1 MDFITDISR
10 IVLPIITV
18 MLLVKCILALW
29 LGHPK
34 EKIYGYISDMHTGER
49 HPLNMW
55 ETSIGRGSSCDI
67 ALPYDSIP
75 RVQAVISRRLDGWYI
90 FETLSKAP
98 IKVNGTSVSKKQ
110 TIENGDI
117 ITLGKVRFRFEIADD
132 PVQRVGKQKKKP
144 QKKTEAPAQK
154 TKTARPQPAQKSAP
168 QPQRASAPQTQKT
181 AVPTPRP
188 QTRQSAR
195 SAQTPKYGTSG
206 SYTVET
212 PRVQKNVRRVTQH
225 CIVNKDTG
233 EIFILCGDEVT
244 IGTARRSD
252 IKLISKTAGK
262 NQAVIVLYEDG
273 WAIED
278 AGSGRPTLLN
288 GRKVTAP
295 QLLFDGDIIA
305 VGDERLYYK
314 VKTKT
319 VS

>member
-1 MDFITDISR
+1 MEFITDISR

-18 MLLVKCILALW
+18 ILLVKCILALW

-34 EKIYGYISDMHTGER
+34 EKIYGYISDMHSGER

-67 ALPYDSIP
+67 VLDYNSIP
-75 RVQAVISRRLDGWYI
+75 RVQAVISRRIDGWYI

-98 IKVNGTSVSKKQ
+98 IKVNGTAVSKKQ

-117 ITLGKVRFRFEIADD
+117 ITMGKVRFRFEIADD
-132 PVQRVGKQKKKP
+132 PVQRVGKQKKKN
-144 QKKTEAPAQK
+144 AN
-154 TKTARPQPAQKSAP
+154 KTAEATTK
-168 QPQRASAPQTQKT
+168 
-181 AVPTPRP
+181 
-188 QTRQSAR
+188 QTRQASSQQTSASQR
-195 SAQTPKYGTSG
+195 PQAQTRQGTQTANVRNKASG

-212 PRVQKNVRRVTQH
+212 PRVQKNVRRITQH

-233 EIFILCGDEVT
+233 EIFILCGNEVR
-244 IGTARRSD
+244 IGSARRSD
-252 IKLISKTAGK
+252 IKLKGQNVGKT
-262 NQAVIVLYEDG
+262 QALVVLYEDG

-305 VGDERLYYK
+305 VGDERLYYR

>member
-1 MDFITDISR
+1 MEFITDISR
-10 IVLPIITV
+10 IVLPLITII
-18 MLLVKCILALW
+18 LLVKCILALW

-34 EKIYGYISDMHTGER
+34 EKTYGYISDMHSGER
-49 HPLNMW
+49 HALNMW

-67 ALPYDSIP
+67 VLDYDSIP
-75 RVQAVISRRLDGWYI
+75 RVQAVISRRIDGWYI

-98 IKVNGTSVSKKQ
+98 IKVNGTAVSKKQ

-117 ITLGKVRFRFEIADD
+117 ITMGKVRFRFEIADD
-132 PVQRVGKQKKKP
+132 PVQRVGKQKKKAT
-144 QKKTEAPAQK
+144 KKTTE
-154 TKTARPQPAQKSAP
+154 SAP
-168 QPQRASAPQTQKT
+168 KQQPRQASSQTAAATQ
-181 AVPTPRP
+181 RP
-188 QTRQSAR
+188 QTRQG
-195 SAQTPKYGTSG
+195 AQTASVRNRANG

-212 PRVQKNVRRVTQH
+212 PKVQKNVRRITQH

-233 EIFILCGDEVT
+233 EIFILCGNEVT
-244 IGTARRSD
+244 IGSARRSD
-252 IKLISKTAGK
+252 IKLKGQNVGKT
-262 NQAVIVLYEDG
+262 QALIVLYEDG

-278 AGSGRPTLLN
+278 TGSGRPTLLN

-305 VGDERLYYK
+305 VGDERLYYR

>member
-1 MDFITDISR
+1 MEFITDISR

-34 EKIYGYISDMHTGER
+34 EKIYGYISDMHSGER
-49 HPLNMW
+49 HALNMW

-67 ALPYDSIP
+67 VLDYNSIP
-75 RVQAVISRRLDGWYI
+75 RVQAVISMRIDGWYI

-117 ITLGKVRFRFEIADD
+117 ITMGKVRFRFEIADD
-132 PVQRVGKQKKKP
+132 PVQRVGKQKKK
-144 QKKTEAPAQK
+144 AAN
-154 TKTARPQPAQKSAP
+154 KTAE
-168 QPQRASAPQTQKT
+168 ASPK
-181 AVPTPRP
+181 
-188 QTRQSAR
+188 QTRQSP
-195 SAQTPKYGTSG
+195 SQQTAATQKTRTQTRQSTRTAAANNKSG

-212 PRVQKNVRRVTQH
+212 PRAQKNVRRITQH

-233 EIFILCGDEVT
+233 EIFILCGNEVR
-244 IGTARRSD
+244 IGSARRSD
-252 IKLISKTAGK
+252 IKLKGQNVGKT
-262 NQAVIVLYEDG
+262 QALIVLYEDG
-273 WAIED
+273 WAVED

-305 VGDERLYYK
+305 VGDERLYYR

>member
-1 MDFITDISR
+1 MEFITDISR
-10 IVLPIITV
+10 VVLPIITV
-18 MLLVKCILALW
+18 VLLVKCIMALW

-34 EKIYGYISDMHTGER
+34 EKIYGYISDMHSGER

-67 ALPYDSIP
+67 VLSYDSIP
-75 RVQAVISRRLDGWYI
+75 RVQAVISRRIDGWYI

-98 IKVNGTSVSKKQ
+98 IKVNGTAVSKKQ

-117 ITLGKVRFRFEIADD
+117 ITLGKVRFRFEVADD
-132 PVQRVGKQKKKP
+132 PVQRVGKEKKKN
-144 QKKTEAPAQK
+144 KAGNKNTGKTATQTPAQ
-154 TKTARPQPAQKSAP
+154 R
-168 QPQRASAPQTQKT
+168 QT
-181 AVPTPRP
+181 PTPRQASAQRP
-188 QTRQSAR
+188 QQTPPTRQSTPQPTSASRR
-195 SAQTPKYGTSG
+195 SNVN

-212 PRVQKNVRRVTQH
+212 PRVQKNVRRITQH

-233 EIFILCGDEVT
+233 EIFILCGNEVT

-252 IKLISKTAGK
+252 IKLKSQSAAK
-262 NQAVIVLYEDG
+262 NHAMIVLYEDG

-305 VGDERLYYK
+305 VGDERLYYR

>member
-1 MDFITDISR
+1 MEFITDISR
-10 IVLPIITV
+10 VVLPIITV
-18 MLLVKCILALW
+18 VLLVKCILALW

-34 EKIYGYISDMHTGER
+34 EKIYGYITDMHSGDR

-55 ETSIGRGSSCDI
+55 ETSIGRGTSCDI
-67 ALPYDSIP
+67 VLSYDSIP
-75 RVQAVISRRLDGWYI
+75 RVQAVISRRIDGWYI

-117 ITLGKVRFRFEIADD
+117 ITLGKVRFRFEVADD
-132 PVQRVGKQKKKP
+132 PVQRVGKSKNKN
-144 QKKTEAPAQK
+144 
-154 TKTARPQPAQKSAP
+154 KTAKKASPEQTVQRQAQTQTRKAQPSAPVRQSAP
-168 QPQRASAPQTQKT
+168 QSAP
-181 AVPTPRP
+181 R
-188 QTRQSAR
+188 R
-195 SAQTPKYGTSG
+195 SRAD

-212 PRVQKNVRRVTQH
+212 PRVQKNVRRITQH
-225 CIVNKDTG
+225 CIVNKDTS
-233 EIFILCGDEVT
+233 EIFILCGNEVT

-252 IKLISKTAGK
+252 IKLKSSSAAK
-262 NQAVIVLYEDG
+262 NHAAIVLYEDG

-305 VGDERLYYK
+305 VGDERLYYR

>member
-1 MDFITDISR
+1 MEFITDISR

-34 EKIYGYISDMHTGER
+34 EKIYGYISDMHSGER

-55 ETSIGRGSSCDI
+55 ETSIGRGSSCDVV
-67 ALPYDSIP
+67 LPYDSIP
-75 RVQAVISRRLDGWYI
+75 RVQAVISRRIDGWYI

-98 IKVNGTSVSKKQ
+98 IKVNGTAVSKKQ

-117 ITLGKVRFRFEIADD
+117 ITLGKVRFRFEVADD
-132 PVQRVGKQKKKP
+132 PVQRVGKQKKSA
-144 QKKTEAPAQK
+144 QKKTAQAPK
-154 TKTARPQPAQKSAP
+154 TKTAGTQPRQSA
-168 QPQRASAPQTQKT
+168 ASAQTQ
-181 AVPTPRP
+181 RP
-188 QTRQSAR
+188 QTRQGAQQSR
-195 SAQTPKYGTSG
+195 QSAQQTRQSTPRYSGSG

-225 CIVNKDTG
+225 CIVNRDTG
-233 EIFILCGDEVT
+233 EIFVLCGNEVT

-252 IKLISKTAGK
+252 IKLSGKTAGK
-262 NQAVIVLYEDG
+262 NQAMIVLYEDG

-278 AGSGRPTLLN
+278 ASSGRPTLLN
-288 GRKVTAP
+288 GKKVTAP

>member
-1 MDFITDISR
+1 MEFITDISR

-18 MLLVKCILALW
+18 ILLVKCILALW

-34 EKIYGYISDMHTGER
+34 EKIYGYISDMHSGER

-67 ALPYDSIP
+67 VLSYDSIP
-75 RVQAVISRRLDGWYI
+75 RVQAVISRRIDGWYI

-98 IKVNGTSVSKKQ
+98 IRVNGTAIKKKQ

-132 PVQRVGKQKKKP
+132 PVQRVGKEKKNAK
-144 QKKTEAPAQK
+144 
-154 TKTARPQPAQKSAP
+154 KSAP
-168 QPQRASAPQTQKT
+168 SQAQTQKQAPSQRQAT
-181 AVPTPRP
+181 ASRP
-188 QTRQSAR
+188 QTTAPTRQSTSQSTASR
-195 SAQTPKYGTSG
+195 RNSAN

-212 PRVQKNVRRVTQH
+212 PKVQKNVRRITQH

-233 EIFILCGDEVT
+233 EIFILCGNEVT

-252 IKLISKTAGK
+252 IKLKSASAAK
-262 NQAVIVLYEDG
+262 NHAAIVLYEDG

-278 AGSGRPTLLN
+278 ASSGKPTLLN
-288 GRKVTAP
+288 GRKITAP

-305 VGDERLYYK
+305 IGDERLYYK

>member
-1 MDFITDISR
+1 MEFITDISR

-18 MLLVKCILALW
+18 ILLVKCILALW

-34 EKIYGYISDMHTGER
+34 EKIYGYITDMHSGER

-67 ALPYDSIP
+67 VLDYNSIP
-75 RVQAVISRRLDGWYI
+75 RVQAVISRRIDGWYI

-98 IKVNGTSVSKKQ
+98 IKVNGTAVSKKQ

-117 ITLGKVRFRFEIADD
+117 ITMGKVRFRFEIADD
-132 PVQRVGKQKKKP
+132 PVQRVGKQKKK
-144 QKKTEAPAQK
+144 AAN
-154 TKTARPQPAQKSAP
+154 KTAEASPKQTRQASSQQSAAAQ
-168 QPQRASAPQTQKT
+168 RTQT
-181 AVPTPRP
+181 
-188 QTRQSAR
+188 QTRQSTRTA
-195 SAQTPKYGTSG
+195 AANNKAG

-233 EIFILCGDEVT
+233 EIFILCGNEVR
-244 IGTARRSD
+244 IGSARRSD
-252 IKLISKTAGK
+252 IKLKGQNVGKT
-262 NQAVIVLYEDG
+262 QAMIVLYEDG
-273 WAIED
+273 WAVED

-305 VGDERLYYK
+305 VGDERLYYR

>member
-1 MDFITDISR
+1 MEFITDISR
-10 IVLPIITV
+10 IFLPIITV
-18 MLLVKCILALW
+18 ILLVKCILALW

-34 EKIYGYISDMHTGER
+34 EKIYGYISDMHSGDR

-67 ALPYDSIP
+67 VLPYDSIP
-75 RVQAVISRRLDGWYI
+75 RVQAVISRRIDGWYI

-98 IKVNGTSVSKKQ
+98 IKVNGTAIKKKQ

-132 PVQRVGKQKKKP
+132 PVQRVGKEKKKNAA
-144 QKKTEAPAQK
+144 KGGKTSAQTTAQK
-154 TKTARPQPAQKSAP
+154 QNTAQRQSSAARAQ
-168 QPQRASAPQTQKT
+168 QTS
-181 AVPTPRP
+181 
-188 QTRQSAR
+188 QTRQ
-195 SAQTPKYGTSG
+195 GTSQSAAPRRSNVN

-212 PRVQKNVRRVTQH
+212 PKAQKNVRRITQH

-233 EIFILCGDEVT
+233 EIFILCGNEVT

-252 IKLISKTAGK
+252 IKLKSPSAAK
-262 NQAVIVLYEDG
+262 NHAMVVLYEDG

>member
-1 MDFITDISR
+1 MEFITDISR

-18 MLLVKCILALW
+18 ILLVKCILALW

-34 EKIYGYISDMHTGER
+34 EKTYGYISDMHSGER
-49 HPLNMW
+49 HALNMW

-67 ALPYDSIP
+67 VLNYDSIP
-75 RVQAVISRRLDGWYI
+75 RVQAVISRRIDGWYI

-98 IKVNGTSVSKKQ
+98 IKVNGTAVTKKQ

-117 ITLGKVRFRFEIADD
+117 ITMGKVRFRFEVADD
-132 PVQRVGKQKKKP
+132 PVQRVGKQKKKTAV
-144 QKKTEAPAQK
+144 KTS
-154 TKTARPQPAQKSAP
+154 QPAPKQQTRQAP
-168 QPQRASAPQTQKT
+168 SQTAFQPQRSQS
-181 AVPTPRP
+181 
-188 QTRQSAR
+188 QTRQGTQSAGAR
-195 SAQTPKYGTSG
+195 YKSGT

-212 PRVQKNVRRVTQH
+212 PKVQKNVRRITQH

-233 EIFILCGDEVT
+233 ETFILCGNEVT
-244 IGTARRSD
+244 IGSARRSD
-252 IKLISKTAGK
+252 IKLRGQNVGKT
-262 NQAVIVLYEDG
+262 QALIVLYEDG

-278 AGSGRPTLLN
+278 ASSGRPTLLN

-305 VGDERLYYK
+305 VGDERLYYR

>member
-1 MDFITDISR
+1 MEFITDISR
-10 IVLPIITV
+10 VVLPLITV
-18 MLLVKCILALW
+18 VLLVKCIMALW

-34 EKIYGYISDMHTGER
+34 EKIYGYISDMHSGER

-67 ALPYDSIP
+67 VLSYDSIP
-75 RVQAVISRRLDGWYI
+75 RVQAVISRRIDGWYI

-98 IKVNGTSVSKKQ
+98 IKVNGTAISKKQ

-117 ITLGKVRFRFEIADD
+117 ITLGKVRFRFEVADD
-132 PVQRVGKQKKKP
+132 PVQKVGKEKKKA
-144 QKKTEAPAQK
+144 KKTAQRQSSVQKQAPAQRQAA
-154 TKTARPQPAQKSAP
+154 TQRTQQTAQSRQSTTQNTAR
-168 QPQRASAPQTQKT
+168 
-181 AVPTPRP
+181 
-188 QTRQSAR
+188 R
-195 SAQTPKYGTSG
+195 SNIN

-212 PRVQKNVRRVTQH
+212 PKVQKNVRRITQH
-225 CIVNKDTG
+225 CVVNKDTG
-233 EIFILCGDEVT
+233 EIFVLCGNEVT
-244 IGTARRSD
+244 IGTARKSD
-252 IKLISKTAGK
+252 IKLKSQSASKSH
-262 NQAVIVLYEDG
+262 AVIVLYEDG

-288 GRKVTAP
+288 GKKVTTP

>member
-1 MDFITDISR
+1 MKFITDISR

-18 MLLVKCILALW
+18 VLLVKCILALW

-34 EKIYGYISDMHTGER
+34 EKIYGYISDMHSGER

-67 ALPYDSIP
+67 ILPYDSIP
-75 RVQAVISRRLDGWYI
+75 RVQAVISRRIDGWYI

-98 IKVNGTSVSKKQ
+98 IKVNGTAVKKKQ

-117 ITLGKVRFRFEIADD
+117 ITLGKVRFRFEVADD
-132 PVQRVGKQKKKP
+132 PVQRVGKQKKNS
-144 QKKTEAPAQK
+144 
-154 TKTARPQPAQKSAP
+154 KS
-168 QPQRASAPQTQKT
+168 QTSKASATEQKT
-181 AVPTPRP
+181 AKQSAPRP
-188 QTRQSAR
+188 Q
-195 SAQTPKYGTSG
+195 QTPPMRQGTQQTAPKRSNVN
-206 SYTVET
+206 SYIVET
-212 PRVQKNVRRVTQH
+212 PRNQKNVRRVTQH

-233 EIFILCGDEVT
+233 EVFILCGNEVT

-252 IKLISKTAGK
+252 IRLRNQSAAK
-262 NQAVIVLYEDG
+262 NHAVIVLYEDG

-278 AGSGRPTLLN
+278 SSSGRPTLLN

-305 VGDERLYYK
+305 IGDERLYYR

-319 VS
+319 YHKKGE

>member
-1 MDFITDISR
+1 MEFITDISR

-18 MLLVKCILALW
+18 VLLVKCIMALW

-34 EKIYGYISDMHTGER
+34 EKIYGYISDMHSGER

-67 ALPYDSIP
+67 VLPYDSIP
-75 RVQAVISRRLDGWYI
+75 RVQAVISRRIDGWYI

-117 ITLGKVRFRFEIADD
+117 ITLGKVRFRFEVADD
-132 PVQRVGKQKKKP
+132 PVQKVGKEKKKAKP
-144 QKKTEAPAQK
+144 AKKTAAPQSAANKQGTAQRQG
-154 TKTARPQPAQKSAP
+154 TSQRPQSGAQTR
-168 QPQRASAPQTQKT
+168 QNAPQT
-181 AVPTPRP
+181 A
-188 QTRQSAR
+188 AR
-195 SAQTPKYGTSG
+195 RSNVN

-212 PRVQKNVRRVTQH
+212 PKVQKNVRRITQH

-233 EIFILCGDEVT
+233 EIFILCGNEVT
-244 IGTARRSD
+244 IGTARRND
-252 IKLISKTAGK
+252 IKLKSQSAAK
-262 NQAVIVLYEDG
+262 NHAMIVLYEDG

-278 AGSGRPTLLN
+278 SGSGRPTLLN

-305 VGDERLYYK
+305 IGDERLYYR

>member
-1 MDFITDISR
+1 MQFITDISR
-10 IVLPIITV
+10 IVLPLITV
-18 MLLVKCILALW
+18 ILLVKCILALW

-34 EKIYGYISDMHTGER
+34 EKIYGYISDMHSGER

-55 ETSIGRGSSCDI
+55 ETSIGRGNSCDI
-67 ALPYDSIP
+67 VLSYDSIP
-75 RVQAVISRRLDGWYI
+75 RVQAVISRRIDGWYI

-98 IKVNGTSVSKKQ
+98 IKVNGTAVKKKQ

-117 ITLGKVRFRFEIADD
+117 ITMGKVRFRFEVADD
-132 PVQRVGKQKKKP
+132 PVQRVGKQKKQ
-144 QKKTEAPAQK
+144 QKKASGKTQSVQTRQTTAQP
-154 TKTARPQPAQKSAP
+154 ARPQQTTSA
-168 QPQRASAPQTQKT
+168 
-181 AVPTPRP
+181 
-188 QTRQSAR
+188 TRQSTPQ
-195 SAQTPKYGTSG
+195 SAQTPRRSNVS

-233 EIFILCGDEVT
+233 EIFILCGNEVK

-252 IKLISKTAGK
+252 IKLTSKNAGK
-262 NQAVIVLYEDG
+262 TQALIVLYEDG
-273 WAIED
+273 WAVED

-288 GRKVTAP
+288 GKKVAAP

>member
-1 MDFITDISR
+1 MEFITDISR

-18 MLLVKCILALW
+18 ILLVKCILALW

-34 EKIYGYISDMHTGER
+34 EKIYGYISDMHSGDR

-67 ALPYDSIP
+67 ILPYDSIP
-75 RVQAVISRRLDGWYI
+75 RVQAVISRRIDGWYI

-98 IKVNGTSVSKKQ
+98 IRVNGTAIKKKQ

-117 ITLGKVRFRFEIADD
+117 ITLGKARFRFEIADD
-132 PVQRVGKQKKKP
+132 PVQRVGKEKKNAK
-144 QKKTEAPAQK
+144 
-154 TKTARPQPAQKSAP
+154 KSAP
-168 QPQRASAPQTQKT
+168 SQAQTQKQAPSQRQAT
-181 AVPTPRP
+181 ASRP
-188 QTRQSAR
+188 QTTAPTRQSTSQSTAPR
-195 SAQTPKYGTSG
+195 RNSAN
-206 SYTVET
+206 SYIVET
-212 PRVQKNVRRVTQH
+212 PKVQKNVRRITQH

-233 EIFILCGDEVT
+233 EIFILCGNEVT

-252 IKLISKTAGK
+252 IKLKSASAAK
-262 NQAVIVLYEDG
+262 NHAAIVLYEDG

-278 AGSGRPTLLN
+278 ASSGKATLLN

-305 VGDERLYYK
+305 IGDERLYYK

>member
-1 MDFITDISR
+1 MEFITDISR
-10 IVLPIITV
+10 VVLPLITV
-18 MLLVKCILALW
+18 VLLVKCIMALW

-34 EKIYGYISDMHTGER
+34 EKIYGYISDMHSGER

-67 ALPYDSIP
+67 VLSYDSIP
-75 RVQAVISRRLDGWYI
+75 RVQAVISRRIDGWYI

-98 IKVNGTSVSKKQ
+98 IKVNGTAISKKQ

-117 ITLGKVRFRFEIADD
+117 ITLGKVRFRFEVADD
-132 PVQRVGKQKKKP
+132 PVQKVGKEKKKA
-144 QKKTEAPAQK
+144 KKTAQRQSSVQKQAPAQRQAA
-154 TKTARPQPAQKSAP
+154 TQRTQQTAQSRQSTTQNTAR
-168 QPQRASAPQTQKT
+168 
-181 AVPTPRP
+181 
-188 QTRQSAR
+188 R
-195 SAQTPKYGTSG
+195 SNIN

-212 PRVQKNVRRVTQH
+212 PKVQKNVRRITQH
-225 CIVNKDTG
+225 CVVNKDTG
-233 EIFILCGDEVT
+233 EIFVLCGNEVT

-252 IKLISKTAGK
+252 IKLKSQSASKSH
-262 NQAVIVLYEDG
+262 AVIVLYEDG

-288 GRKVTAP
+288 GKKVTTP

>member
-1 MDFITDISR
+1 MQLITDISR
-10 IVLPIITV
+10 IVLPLITV
-18 MLLVKCILALW
+18 ILLVKCILALW

-34 EKIYGYISDMHTGER
+34 EKIYGYISDMHSGER

-55 ETSIGRGSSCDI
+55 ETSIGRGNSCDI
-67 ALPYDSIP
+67 VLSYDSIP
-75 RVQAVISRRLDGWYI
+75 RVQAVISRRIDGWYI

-98 IKVNGTSVSKKQ
+98 IKVNGTAVKKKQ

-117 ITLGKVRFRFEIADD
+117 ITMGKVRFRFEVADD
-132 PVQRVGKQKKKP
+132 PVQRVGKQKKQ
-144 QKKTEAPAQK
+144 QKKASGKAQSVQ
-154 TKTARPQPAQKSAP
+154 TRQTTAQPARPQQT
-168 QPQRASAPQTQKT
+168 ASA
-181 AVPTPRP
+181 
-188 QTRQSAR
+188 TRQSTPQ
-195 SAQTPKYGTSG
+195 SAQTPRRSNAS

-233 EIFILCGDEVT
+233 EIFILCGNEVK

-252 IKLISKTAGK
+252 IKLTSKNAGK
-262 NQAVIVLYEDG
+262 TQALIVLYEDG
-273 WAIED
+273 WAVED

-288 GRKVTAP
+288 GKKVTAP

>member
-1 MDFITDISR
+1 MEFITDISR

-34 EKIYGYISDMHTGER
+34 EKIYGYISDMHSGER

-67 ALPYDSIP
+67 VLSYDSIP
-75 RVQAVISRRLDGWYI
+75 RVQAVISRRIDGWYI

-98 IKVNGTSVSKKQ
+98 IKVNGTAVTKKQ

-117 ITLGKVRFRFEIADD
+117 ITLGKVRFRFEVADD
-132 PVQRVGKQKKKP
+132 PVQRVGKQKKKA
-144 QKKTEAPAQK
+144 QKKTAPAPK
-154 TKTARPQPAQKSAP
+154 TKTAGTQPKQTGAPYQAQ
-168 QPQRASAPQTQKT
+168 
-181 AVPTPRP
+181 RP
-188 QTRQSAR
+188 QTRQGAQQT
-195 SAQTPKYGTSG
+195 SAQRYSGSG

-212 PRVQKNVRRVTQH
+212 PRVQKSVRRVTQH
-225 CIVNKDTG
+225 CIVNRDTG
-233 EIFILCGDEVT
+233 ETFVLCGNEVT

-252 IKLISKTAGK
+252 IKLSGKTAGK
-262 NQAVIVLYEDG
+262 NQAMIVLYEDG

-278 AGSGRPTLLN
+278 ASSGKPTLLN
-288 GRKVTAP
+288 GKKVTAP

>member
-1 MDFITDISR
+1 MEFITDISR

-18 MLLVKCILALW
+18 ILLVKCILALW

-34 EKIYGYISDMHTGER
+34 EKIYGYISDMHSGER

-67 ALPYDSIP
+67 TLPYDSIP
-75 RVQAVISRRLDGWYI
+75 RVQAVISRRIDGWYI

-98 IKVNGTSVSKKQ
+98 IKVNGASVSKKQ

-132 PVQRVGKQKKKP
+132 PVQRVGKEKKNVKG
-144 QKKTEAPAQK
+144 KNKNTGKAPAQSPTQRK
-154 TKTARPQPAQKSAP
+154 APAPRTQQTAASRQGTPQPTTT
-168 QPQRASAPQTQKT
+168 QR
-181 AVPTPRP
+181 
-188 QTRQSAR
+188 R
-195 SAQTPKYGTSG
+195 SSVN

-212 PRVQKNVRRVTQH
+212 PKVQKNVRRITQH
-225 CIVNKDTG
+225 CIVNKDSG
-233 EIFILCGDEVT
+233 EIFILCGNEVT
-244 IGTARRSD
+244 IGTSRRSD
-252 IKLISKTAGK
+252 IRLKSPQAAK
-262 NQAVIVLYEDG
+262 NHAAVVLYEDG

-278 AGSGRPTLLN
+278 ASSGKPTLLN

-305 VGDERLYYK
+305 VGDERLYYR

>member
-1 MDFITDISR
+1 MEFITDISR
-10 IVLPIITV
+10 VVLPVITV
-18 MLLVKCILALW
+18 ILLVKCIMALW

-34 EKIYGYISDMHTGER
+34 EKIYGYISDMHSGER

-67 ALPYDSIP
+67 VLSYDSIP
-75 RVQAVISRRLDGWYI
+75 RVQAVISRRIDGWYI

-98 IKVNGTSVSKKQ
+98 IRVNGTAVSKKQ

-117 ITLGKVRFRFEIADD
+117 ITLGKVRFRFEVADD
-132 PVQRVGKQKKKP
+132 PVQKVGKQKKNKKEQNAKTAPTQKTTGTRPAAAAKP
-144 QKKTEAPAQK
+144 QQTSS
-154 TKTARPQPAQKSAP
+154 ARQSVPQPAAAP
-168 QPQRASAPQTQKT
+168 RRNNVT
-181 AVPTPRP
+181 
-188 QTRQSAR
+188 
-195 SAQTPKYGTSG
+195 

-212 PRVQKNVRRVTQH
+212 PRVQKNVRRITQH

-233 EIFILCGDEVT
+233 EIFILCGNEVT

-252 IKLISKTAGK
+252 IRLKGQSAAK
-262 NQAVIVLYEDG
+262 NHAMIVLYEDG

-278 AGSGRPTLLN
+278 AGSGMTTLLN

-305 VGDERLYYK
+305 VGDERLYYR

>member
-18 MLLVKCILALW
+18 MLLIKCILALW

-34 EKIYGYISDMHTGER
+34 EKIYGYISDMHSGER

-55 ETSIGRGSSCDI
+55 ETSIGRGSTCDI
-67 ALPYDSIP
+67 ILPYDSVP
-75 RVQAVISRRLDGWYI
+75 RVQAVISRRIDGWYI

-98 IKVNGTSVSKKQ
+98 IKVNGTAVSKKQ

-117 ITLGKVRFRFEIADD
+117 ITLGKVRFRFEVADD
-132 PVQRVGKQKKKP
+132 PVQRAGKQKKKP
-144 QKKTEAPAQK
+144 QQKTQSTAAQK
-154 TKTARPQPAQKSAP
+154 PRQARPQASQGAAAQQS
-168 QPQRASAPQTQKT
+168 
-181 AVPTPRP
+181 RP
-188 QTRQSAR
+188 QTRQGTR
-195 SAQTPKYGTSG
+195 SAQTPKYTANG

-233 EIFILCGDEVT
+233 ETFVLCGNEVT

-252 IKLISKTAGK
+252 IRLAGNTAGK

-278 AGSGRPTLLN
+278 AGSGRATLLN

-305 VGDERLYYK
+305 VGDERLYYR

>member
-1 MDFITDISR
+1 MEFITDISR

-18 MLLVKCILALW
+18 VLLVKCIMALW

-34 EKIYGYISDMHTGER
+34 EKIYGYISDMHSGER

-67 ALPYDSIP
+67 VLSYDSIP
-75 RVQAVISRRLDGWYI
+75 RVQAVISRRIDGWYI

-117 ITLGKVRFRFEIADD
+117 ITLGKVRFRFEVADD
-132 PVQRVGKQKKKP
+132 PVQKVGKEKKKVKP
-144 QKKTEAPAQK
+144 AKKTAAPQSAANKQGTAQRQTQGAK
-154 TKTARPQPAQKSAP
+154 SQPA
-168 QPQRASAPQTQKT
+168 
-181 AVPTPRP
+181 TPV
-188 QTRQSAR
+188 RQSTHQPASRR
-195 SAQTPKYGTSG
+195 SRAD

-212 PRVQKNVRRVTQH
+212 PKVQKNVRRITQH

-233 EIFILCGDEVT
+233 EIFILCGNEVT

-252 IKLISKTAGK
+252 IRLRSQSAAK
-262 NQAVIVLYEDG
+262 NHAMIVLYEDG

-278 AGSGRPTLLN
+278 SGSGRPTLLN

-305 VGDERLYYK
+305 IGDERLYYR